1 MKRMKNI
8 ISIILAVGLATTLFG
23 QTKTDTLEQQFS
35 QLSEQV
41 NSLQSQL
48 DSVRNQNR
56 QLRIELDTAK
66 SEIHSL
72 AGQHKATSEQL
83 GQRVETNNNDIKTL
97 SQQLNASDTK
107 ANERITTLDD
117 SLSKNTLYWIIAVLA
132 IALLS
137 VVIFVILRK
146 QIFNEKEEL
155 SKHIN
160 EEAIKLD
167 SKLVEVLETQLH
179 LMKEER
185 SSAPPKEEEIDHTLA
200 LKVADEIVRIQ
211 TNLSRMDQETKG
223 LKQLSSSVRRIKDN
237 FEANGYEMVEMLNQP
252 YNEGMKVVANFR
264 PDESLEAGQQII
276 TRIIKPQVNF
286 KGVMIQSAQ
295 IEVSQGE

>member
-1 MKRMKNI
+1 MKKLFTL
-8 ISIILAVGLATTLFG
+8 ILAFGLATTTFG
-23 QTKTDTLEQQFS
+23 QTKTDTLEQQIS
-35 QLSEQV
+35 RLTEQV

-48 DSVRNQNR
+48 NSVRNQNR
-56 QLRIELDTAK
+56 QLRTELDTAK

-72 AGQHKATSEQL
+72 AEQHKASSEQL
-83 GQRVETNNNDIKTL
+83 GQRVETNNNEIESL
-97 SQQLNASDTK
+97 SLQLTTNDTK

-146 QIFNEKEEL
+146 QIFKEKAAL

-185 SSAPPKEEEIDHTLA
+185 ASAPPKAEEIDHTLA

-237 FEANGYEMVEMLNQP
+237 FEANGYEMVEMLNQR

-264 PDESLEAGQQII
+264 PDETLEAGQQII

>member
-1 MKRMKNI
+1 MRNFLTALFSLFISVAVLSQTPADTLAKEISELSGQVNNLETQLRKVSQENYRLK
-8 ISIILAVGLATTLFG
+8 ISI
-23 QTKTDTLEQQFS
+23 DTLNVDLEKTKEQQS
-35 QLSEQV
+35 KSEKALNEQIEAHKTQLSKLDKQLTDN
-41 NSLQSQL
+41 NS
-48 DSVRNQNR
+48 
-56 QLRIELDTAK
+56 
-66 SEIHSL
+66 
-72 AGQHKATSEQL
+72 
-83 GQRVETNNNDIKTL
+83 
-97 SQQLNASDTK
+97 K
-107 ANERITTLDD
+107 ANEQFTTLEN
-117 SLSKNTLYWIIAVLA
+117 SLSTNTLYWIIAVLG

-137 VVIFVILRK
+137 IIIFVFLRK
-146 QIFNEKEEL
+146 QIFKEKAAL
-155 SKHIN
+155 SKHIG

-167 SKLVEVLETQLH
+167 AKLMEVMETQLH

-185 SSAPPKEEEIDHTLA
+185 ASAPPKEEEIDHILA

-223 LKQLSSSVRRIKDN
+223 LKQLGSSVRRIKDN

-264 PDESLEAGQQII
+264 PDDSLEAGQQVI

-295 IEVSQGE
+295 IEVSQGG